1 MNFLKKLTQKKP
13 STMKR
18 IDELQKLY
26 DMDFEANQS
35 SLKEYDEAKKYYH
48 GYQLPSDV
56 AAELQHRGQPP
67 IVENIYKMIVDKILG
82 YKSESI
88 QEIKLSGRQE
98 QDKPLATLLND
109 LLKVFSQQD
118 GFDAEIIK
126 RDKELI
132 LGMAVIKLWV
142 EKDIYGDFHISIE
155 NIPASSFIVDKYS
168 LEKTAKDARRFHRT
182 INLNADEARLQF
194 GREVSRVEN
203 QQYDDRVSVV
213 ETWLKEVCVDENGKS
228 FLGFSRYV
236 WNSTDGILA
245 YEPHPFKT
253 REHPFIICRY
263 QIDEKYRWY
272 GLFRGIKP
280 MQDYINLAEN
290 RMLNM
295 MSSMKIFYEADAVE
309 NADDFVESASLD
321 NAVVKV
327 NQGALSQGKINFV
340 QNQAQIAALSNKVN
354 EKLNLTKILS
364 GLNDEA
370 LGFGG
375 TRQSGIAMQQRQEV
389 GLMGLGEYLKTSDEM
404 DKAIFKKALNLIMHY
419 FTKEQVFKIVDKKT
433 GERYFKIN
441 DKNDEKTAIK
451 IGCFDL
457 IYKTQLKQFGREE
470 RFTHWSEILKSLSQI
485 RPDITANLLP
495 IMLKDTE
502 SPVVEDIEEVLA
514 KADESAAKNAEQQ
527 GQIQNLQL
535 ELQIAQ
541 LKADIAETNARAAKY
556 TEQARLAATI
566 ADANTAQTTTERLV
580 DIYTDDKAQIQ
591 ASKTAAASQ
600 NARDKTRTGRL
611 KGIDLRDSE

>member
-1 MNFLKKLTQKKP
+1 
-13 STMKR
+13 MKS

-26 DMDFEANQS
+26 DMDYEANQS
-35 SLKEYDEAKKYYH
+35 SLKEYEEAKRYYH
-48 GYQLPSDV
+48 GEQLPPDV
-56 AAELQHRGQPP
+56 KFIIADRDQPP

-88 QEIKLSGRQE
+88 QEVKLSGRQE

-118 GFDAEIIK
+118 GFDSEIIK
-126 RDKELI
+126 RDKDLI
-132 LGMAVIKLWV
+132 LGMAVMKLWI
-142 EKDIYGDFHISIE
+142 EQDKNKDFHISIE
-155 NIPASSFIVDKYS
+155 NIPADSFIVDKYS
-168 LEKTAKDARRFHRT
+168 REKDAKDARRFHRT
-182 INLNADEARLQF
+182 INLNADEAKLQF
-194 GREVSRVEN
+194 KREVTLVED
-203 QQYDDRVSVV
+203 QQYDDRVCVI
-213 ETWLKEVCVDENGKS
+213 ETWIKELCTDKDGCNH
-228 FLGFSRYV
+228 LGFSRYV
-236 WNSTDGILA
+236 WNKTDGILA
-245 YEPHPFKT
+245 YEAVPFKT
-253 REHPFIICRY
+253 HDHPFVIARY
-263 QIDEKYRWY
+263 QIDDKLRWY

-295 MSSMKIFYEADAVE
+295 MSSMKIFYEEGAVADTQK
-309 NADDFVESASLD
+309 FVNEASAD
-321 NAVVKV
+321 NAIVKV
-327 NQGALSQGKINFV
+327 NDGALTNNKMQFV
-340 QNQAQIAALSNKVN
+340 QNQAQIAALSGKVA

-404 DKAIFKKALNLIMHY
+404 DKAIFKKALGYIMFY
-419 FTKEQVFKIVDKKT
+419 FTKTQVFKIVDKKT
-433 GERYFKIN
+433 GERYFTIN
-441 DKNDEKTAIK
+441 DGADENTKIK
-451 IGCFDL
+451 VGEFDL

-470 RFTHWSEILKSLSQI
+470 RFTHWSEILKSLAQI
-485 RPDITANLLP
+485 RQDIVPALLP

-514 KADESAAKNAEQQ
+514 KADENASKNAEQQ
-527 GQIQNLQL
+527 AQIEQLQL

-541 LKADIAETNARAAKY
+541 IKADIAETNARALKY
-556 TEQARLAATI
+556 TEQAKLAQSITE
-566 ADANTAQTTTERLV
+566 ANKAQTTTENLV
-580 DIYTDDKAQIQ
+580 DIYTDTKAQIQ
-591 ASKTAAASQ
+591 KSKTATAST

-611 KGIDLRDSE
+611 KGVDLRDSNS